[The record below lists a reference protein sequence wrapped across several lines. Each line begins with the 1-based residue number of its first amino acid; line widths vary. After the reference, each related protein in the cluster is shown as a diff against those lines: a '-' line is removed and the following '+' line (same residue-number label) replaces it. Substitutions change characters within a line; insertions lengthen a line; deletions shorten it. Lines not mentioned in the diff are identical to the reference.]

1 MFSDTAKKI
10 AKPIDPVHSISTRV
24 LHLFTLSLFAA
35 AAFADDE
42 CPPRFSY
49 CGYSGPA
56 QWPNIAIPDKKNECG
71 GERQSP
77 INLPR
82 LTPMPGLPIHVGY
95 VAGDATIRNTGHDIE
110 VTPTQ
115 DNNKIEI
122 DKKVYTLVKFH
133 FHVRS
138 EHRIRGS
145 DAPAEMHF
153 VHQIEGGTDYAVIG
167 VLLTS
172 SATPTFKA
180 LAPVFANL
188 PEVVCAAPKV
198 LLRINF
204 DELFPEKKL
213 TRYYT
218 YAGSLTTPPCTQ
230 SVTWFVLDLPRTVL
244 ASDLTKLGALGAN
257 ARPIQDNRPP
267 LPVTY
272 VRPN

>member
-1 MFSDTAKKI
+1 MI
-10 AKPIDPVHSISTRV
+10 ANPIDPVHSAPMRI
-24 LHLFTLSLFAA
+24 LHLLTLSLFAA

-42 CPPRFSY
+42 CPPRFCY

-56 QWPNIAIPDKKNECG
+56 QWPNIAIKDKKNECG
-71 GERQSP
+71 GDRQSP

-82 LTPMPGLPIHVGY
+82 LTPKPGPTIQLTY

-138 EHRIRGS
+138 EHHIGGS
-145 DAPAEMHF
+145 DAPAEIHF
-153 VHQIEGGTDYAVIG
+153 VHQLEGGTDYAVIG

-172 SATPTFKA
+172 SATPTLKA

-204 DELFPEKKL
+204 DQLFPEKL
-213 TRYYT
+213 ISSYYT

-230 SVTWFVLDLPRTVL
+230 SVTWFVLDFPRTVL
-244 ASDLTKLGALGAN
+244 ESDLTKLRAFGAN
-257 ARPIQDNRPP
+257 ARPIQSNR

-272 VRPN
+272 VRPK